1 MSFRRSIVALV
12 ATVVVLSATS
22 SAGYGQIDAIRR
34 ARAELSGKLPSVA
47 SLFGDQPP
55 LTTSLDDAI
64 DGVPPGATSAS
75 GKPASER
82 HRRAR
87 AVAAIEL

>member
-47 SLFGDQPP
+47 TLFGDQPP

-64 DGVPPGATSAS
+64 DGVPQLDGFEPAAFSPMISS
-75 GKPASER
+75 GR
-82 HRRAR
+82 
-87 AVAAIEL
+87 